1 MSVDDELEEIR
12 RRKLLELQRRLLQ
25 EQQEAQLRK
34 QAELQKQALLRRIL
48 EPKAR
53 QRLTNLR
60 MVKPEIVSQ
69 LEVQL
74 IQLAQTGRV
83 PIPITDSLLKEILLR
98 IQRSRREIKIRRV

>member
-53 QRLTNLR
+53 QRLMNLR